1 MISYLNSSM
10 VKGISGEV
18 VKVEVDISKG
28 LPTFNIVGL
37 GDTSIKESKE
47 RVRSAIINSSHEFP
61 LGRIVVNLAPADLKK
76 EGSIFDLSIAIGIL
90 AASNQIHYEDL
101 SDTMVLGELSLDGR
115 INKVRGIL
123 PIICSAKEK
132 GYKNFILP
140 LQNIGEAS
148 LVKDV
153 NLYPMKHIKEVIG
166 FIEYKDLMP
175 YKGKKICIQE
185 ENNEIDFSDIYGQ
198 ENAKRA
204 LEISAA
210 GGHNL
215 LLYGPCGSG
224 KSMLAKAFK
233 SILPPMSYEEALEVA
248 KIYSILGK
256 LKEDKI
262 SFNPPFRSPHHSITG
277 TALIGGGNNL
287 IPGEISLAHKG
298 ILFLDELLEFK
309 KNILETLR
317 EPLEEKRINITRV
330 KGSYTYPCDFILL
343 SAMNPCPCGN
353 FLSQKECT
361 CTKEERRRY
370 LNKLSAPFLDR
381 IDMYVSV
388 PNLPF
393 NKFKN
398 SNSESSKSIKER
410 VLRAREIQKVRFK
423 DKGIYTNS
431 SITSSILKE
440 SCKLKLE
447 DEEFLEIMFQKY
459 SLSGRAYTK
468 ILKISRTIADLRG
481 KENIEKQDL
490 IEAFSYRNFL
500 KENAI

>member
-1 MISYLNSSM
+1 MISYLNSST
-10 VKGISGEV
+10 VKGIIGES

-47 RVRSAIINSSHEFP
+47 RVRSAIINSSYEFP

-90 AASNQIHYEDL
+90 AASNQINCEGL
-101 SDTMVLGELSLDGR
+101 RDTMILGELSLDGG

-140 LQNIGEAS
+140 LKNIGEAS

-153 NLYPMKHIKEVIG
+153 NLYPMTNLKEVIG

-175 YKGKKICIQE
+175 YKDNNLNIDE
-185 ENNEIDFSDIYGQ
+185 EINETDFQDVYGQ

-210 GGHNL
+210 GGHNV

-233 SILPPMSYEEALEVA
+233 SILPSMDYEEALEVA

-262 SFNPPFRSPHHSITG
+262 SFSPPFRTPHHSTTS
-277 TALIGGGNNL
+277 TALIGGSSKL

-298 ILFLDELLEFK
+298 VLFLDELLEFK

-317 EPLEEKRINITRV
+317 EPLEEKKINITRLN
-330 KGSYTYPCDFILL
+330 GSYTYPCDFILVT
-343 SAMNPCPCGN
+343 AMNPCPCGN

-361 CTKEERRRY
+361 CTREERRRY

-388 PNLPF
+388 PNLSF
-393 NKFKN
+393 NKFRHSHN
-398 SNSESSKSIKER
+398 ESSKTIKER
-410 VLRAREIQKVRFK
+410 VLRAREIQKRRFK
-423 DKGIYTNS
+423 DNKIYTNS
-431 SITSSILKE
+431 SISSSLLKRY
-440 SCKLKLE
+440 CKLNI
-447 DEEFLEIMFQKY
+447 EEEKFLEKMFQKY
-459 SLSGRAYTK
+459 SLSGRAYIR
-468 ILKISRTIADLRG
+468 ILKISRTIADLQG
-481 KENIEKQDL
+481 KENIDKQDL
-490 IEAFSYRNFL
+490 MEAFSYRNFL
-500 KENAI
+500 KEDII